1 MAEAI
6 NSGHLWSTGV
16 RTGNK
21 VVLKFGDTPI
31 AFAQSARFQDDYGLE
46 PVHVVGQLQAIEY
59 VPMHAR
65 HQIQVSLLV
74 VRNASLA
81 KLGFEPASAGSYG
94 VLDDNTGG
102 QLGDGTLPADPP
114 VAAYT
119 TDNELIPGGAHTTQ
133 DAAKTKFL
141 RAIHQKV
148 FDIVVYDSSIN
159 GSPDGKSVSNID
171 SSGKITL
178 TPLVHYRN
186 CFFASGDLAVDANR
200 VLMHNVTFMAQDKVA
215 LNSGMFSPGFA

>member
-1 MAEAI
+1 MAVPV
-6 NSGHLWSTGV
+6 NSGHLWNTGV

-65 HQIQVSLLV
+65 HQIQISLLV
-74 VRNASLA
+74 VRNSSLS

-94 VLDDNTGG
+94 VLSNNAGG
-102 QLGDGTLPADPP
+102 QLGDGTLDADPA
-114 VAAYT
+114 VATYT
-119 TDNELIPGGAHTTQ
+119 AENELIPGGAHTTT
-133 DAAKTKFL
+133 DATKTMFL

-159 GSPDGKSVSNID
+159 GSADGKSVINVASD
-171 SSGKITL
+171 GRVTL

-215 LNSGMFSPGFA
+215 LNSGMFSPGFS

>member
-74 VRNASLA
+74 VRNSSLS

-94 VLDDNTGG
+94 VLNENTGG
-102 QLGDGTLPADPP
+102 QLGDGTLAADPP
-114 VAAYT
+114 VSAYT
-119 TDNELIPGGAHTTQ
+119 VDNQLIPGGAHTTM
-133 DAAKTKFL
+133 DATKTMFL

-159 GSPDGKSVSNID
+159 GSADGKSLTNVTGD
-171 SSGKITL
+171 VVTL
-178 TPLVHYRN
+178 TPLVHYKN

-215 LNSGMFSPGFA
+215 LNSGMFSPGFS

>member
-1 MAEAI
+1 MSE
-6 NSGHLWSTGV
+6 SVSTGQLWSTGV

-46 PVHVVGQLQAIEY
+46 PVHVIGQLQTIEY

-74 VRNASLA
+74 VRNASLS

-94 VLDDNTGG
+94 VLSSNSGG
-102 QLGDGTLPADPP
+102 QLGDGTVPMDPP
-114 VAAYT
+114 VSAYT
-119 TDNELIPGGAHTTQ
+119 VGNQLIPGNAHNNQ
-133 DAAKTKFL
+133 DADKTKFL

-148 FDIVVYDSSIN
+148 FDIVVYDSSLNANSAKN
-159 GSPDGKSVSNID
+159 GIDNVKDNVVS
-171 SSGKITL
+171 L
-178 TPLVHYRN
+178 TPLVHYKN

-215 LNSGMFSPGFA
+215 LNSGLFSPGFS

>member
-1 MAEAI
+1 MAETV
-6 NSGHLWSTGV
+6 STGQLWNTGV

-46 PVHVVGQLQAIEY
+46 PVHVIGQLQTIEY

-74 VRNASLA
+74 VRNASLS

-94 VLDDNTGG
+94 VLSSNSGG
-102 QLGDGTLPADPP
+102 QLGDGTVDMDPP
-114 VAAYT
+114 VSAYT
-119 TDNELIPGGAHTTQ
+119 VDNQLIPGNAHNNQ
-133 DAAKTKFL
+133 DEKKTKFL

-148 FDIVVYDSSIN
+148 FDIVVYDSSLNASSDNKSILN
-159 GSPDGKSVSNID
+159 VKDGVVS
-171 SSGKITL
+171 L
-178 TPLVHYRN
+178 TPLVHYKN

-215 LNSGMFSPGFA
+215 LNSGLFSPGFQ